1 MKIRISNSFLELLK
15 EQVRYIAKDKP
26 KVAKKFKNEL
36 LQNIQKDLKSPFS
49 YKKSIYFNEE
59 LTRDYTFKG

>member
-26 KVAKKFKNEL
+26 KAAKKFKNEI
-36 LQNIQKDLKSPFS
+36 LQNIHLLS
-49 YKKSIYFNEE
+49 N
-59 LTRDYTFKG
+59 